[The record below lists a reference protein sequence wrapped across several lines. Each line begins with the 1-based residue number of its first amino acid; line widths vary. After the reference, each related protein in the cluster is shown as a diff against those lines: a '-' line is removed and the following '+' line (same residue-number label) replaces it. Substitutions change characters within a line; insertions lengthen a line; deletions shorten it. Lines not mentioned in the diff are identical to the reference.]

1 MNMTFRIWLMSKII
15 FLIMFC
21 GLSLLSHAQKVS
33 NIRAEQRGQDIV
45 VLYTLET
52 TLPCE
57 VSLLLS
63 QDNGSTWGSPLKN
76 VSGDV
81 GKNISAGEKQITW
94 KVLEEREQLIGDN
107 VKFKVIANGK
117 KSIEPEMVFIE
128 GGTFKMG
135 SEAGYSDEKP
145 VHMVNLSS
153 FRMAKFEVTQV
164 QWKAVMGSNPSSFSG
179 CDNCP
184 VESVSWNDVQQY
196 LQKLNAQTGKSYR
209 LPTEAEWEYAAK
221 GGKASQGY
229 TYSGSN
235 NVEIVAWYYN
245 NSSNSTHEVGTKQ
258 PNELGIYDMTG
269 NVSEWCSD
277 WCDNYTSYSVTNP
290 TGASTGYDRAL
301 RGGCWN
307 DSANLN
313 RMTFRGRC
321 GPGIYGFKSGFRLVL
336 PIE

>member
-1 MNMTFRIWLMSKII
+1 MKVII
-15 FLIMFC
+15 FQLVLTLLI
-21 GLSLLSHAQKVS
+21 LDTYAQKVS
-33 NIRAEQRGQDIV
+33 NVRAEQRGQDIV
-45 VLYTLET
+45 VFYSLET
-52 TLPCE
+52 NSPCE

-63 QDNGSTWGSPLKN
+63 QDNGVTWGAPLKN

-81 GKNISAGEKQITW
+81 GKNISAGEKQIIW
-94 KVLEEREQLIGDN
+94 KVLEEREQLVGYH
-107 VKFKVIANGK
+107 VKFKVIANRK

-128 GGTFKMG
+128 GGTFNMG

-153 FRMAKFEVTQV
+153 FRMAKFEVTQF
-164 QWKAVMGSNPSSFSG
+164 QWKAVMGNNPSRFSE

-184 VESVSWNDVQQY
+184 VESVSWNDVQLY
-196 LQKLNAQTGKSYR
+196 IQKLNAQTGDSYR

-221 GGKASQGY
+221 GGKLSQGY
-229 TYSGSN
+229 IYSGAN
-235 NVEIVAWYYN
+235 DVEIVAWYYN
-245 NSSNSTHEVGTKQ
+245 NSADITHEVGTKQ

-277 WCDNYTSYSVTNP
+277 WCDIYTSYSVTNP
-290 TGASTGYDRAL
+290 TGASTGYDRVL

-321 GPGIYGFKSGFRLVL
+321 GPNIYGFKIGFRLVS